1 MTRQMSELTTEELI
15 DLFAAIALEQ
25 YDALLDDQYAKYKK
39 LYAQMEA
46 LRDTLKNRPGDQRQ
60 ALIPLL
66 GHKNPQVRLKA
77 AITLLAVA
85 PDAATQTLQL
95 ISDRNEYPQAADA
108 RGMLKALEDG
118 SYVPD

>member
-1 MTRQMSELTTEELI
+1 MTRQMSELTTKELV
-15 DLFAAIALEQ
+15 DLFSTIALEQ
-25 YDALLDDQYAKYKK
+25 DDAFLNGRYAKYKR
-39 LYAQMEA
+39 LYGQMES
-46 LRDTLKNRPGDQRQ
+46 LRATLKERPGDQRR

-85 PDAATQTLQL
+85 PDLATQALQT

-108 RGMLKALEDG
+108 RGMLISLENG
-118 SYVPD
+118 AYVPD